1 MPGIVG
7 FLGKSDT
14 SYTGQLIYNMAHALD
29 CSGHSRCDLF
39 TEGEMGLGRVS
50 LGIVNRETQPLWNED
65 NSRCIVMEGE
75 LFDTDALKQD
85 LEGKGHRFIVYND
98 AELLLHLYEEYG
110 TAFPIKLNGGFIAAI
125 WDRIE
130 QKLLIVNDR
139 LGLYPLYY
147 AYYNGGLAFASGV
160 RALLVDPSL
169 PRSLDRLGI
178 AEFLTFDH
186 LLHDRTLLEG
196 VHLLPQ
202 ASLLTFESG
211 RMKLDCYWEPKY
223 PDQYTLRREEDYI
236 DEFLALIK
244 QAVARQVKDDTPT
257 GILLSGGLDSRL
269 LLGCLTNGSNG
280 SRLHSF
286 TWGIPGC
293 DDARFAREVA
303 QASGTN
309 HHFYELKPDWL
320 LEKANLGVRETD
332 GMGNVINLHALA
344 TLEEE
349 TGHAQILYKGFLG
362 DAMMGFALR
371 HQFWANYDEDTAY
384 QAHMQ
389 VHSDQGVITFYPHE
403 YPGLFTDHFLSVL
416 KNGVR
421 EEYMAGMKASGS
433 SLLPDQRVY
442 FDFKQRVPR
451 MTIKGVEVT
460 RTKAVVRLPFA
471 DNDLVDFSLRIPP
484 GLRYERRLMR
494 EAFVRAFPKL
504 AQIPVA
510 DTGLPMKLCA
520 RDVSSR
526 IRQVLWWKMQTPG
539 LKRLAGPMRK
549 PYKDYSKWFR
559 TVLRNWVE
567 ETLVSP
573 KALQRGLFNPDFIK
587 KVVSEHM
594 EGSNHT
600 VKLGALLSLELWQ
613 QQYLD

>member
-7 FLGKSDT
+7 FVGKTDT
-14 SYTGQLIYNMAHALD
+14 LYTGQLLNSMAQELNCD
-29 CSGHSRCDLF
+29 GNNRCDLF

-75 LFDTDALKQD
+75 LFDTKHLKQD
-85 LEGKGHRFIVYND
+85 LIDKGHRFTVDND

-110 TAFPIKLNGGFIAAI
+110 EAFSLKLNGGFVSAI
-125 WDRIE
+125 WDRKE

-147 AYYNGGLAFASGV
+147 TLHNGSLLFASGV
-160 RALLVDPSL
+160 RALLADPSL
-169 PRSLDRLGI
+169 PRDLDPIGI

-186 LLHDRTLLEG
+186 LLHDRTLLQEI
-196 VHLLPQ
+196 HLLPQ
-202 ASLLTFESG
+202 ASLLTFSAG
-211 RMKLDCYWEPKY
+211 RMNIDCYWSPKY
-223 PDQYTLRREEDYI
+223 PEFYPLRDELDYI
-236 DEFLALIK
+236 EEFQFLSH
-244 QAVARQVKDDTPT
+244 QAVARQAKDNIPA

-269 LLGCLTNGSNG
+269 LLGYLANGTVGSN
-280 SRLHSF
+280 LHSF

-303 QASGTN
+303 RATGTR
-309 HHFYELKPDWL
+309 HYFYELKSDWL
-320 LEKANLGVRETD
+320 LEKANYAVRETD
-332 GMGNVINLHALA
+332 GMGNIVNLHALA

-349 TGHAQILYKGFLG
+349 TEHAQILYKGFLG

-371 HQFWANYDEDTAY
+371 QQFWANYDEETAY

-403 YPGLFTDHFLSVL
+403 YPNLFTDAFLARINTAV
-416 KNGVR
+416 KDD
-421 EEYMAGMKASGS
+421 YIAGMKESES
-433 SLLPDQRVY
+433 SLLPDQRVF
-442 FDFKQRVPR
+442 FDFRQRVPR
-451 MTIKGVEVT
+451 MTIKGVEAART
-460 RTKAVVRLPFA
+460 RAVVRLPFA
-471 DNDLVDFSLRIPP
+471 DNDLVDFSLRLPP

-494 EAFVRAFPKL
+494 EAFVRTFPKL
-504 AQIPVA
+504 AQIPIA
-510 DTGLPMKLCA
+510 ESGLPMKLCV
-520 RDVSSR
+520 RDVAAR
-526 IRQVLWWKMQTPG
+526 ARQVLWWKLQSTG
-539 LKRLAGPMRK
+539 LKDFAGPMRK
-549 PYKDYSKWFR
+549 PYKNYNQWFR
-559 TVLRNWVE
+559 TVLRDWVE
-567 ETLVSP
+567 ETLVSQ
-573 KALQRGLFNPDFIK
+573 KALQRGFFKPDFIK

-594 EGSNHT
+594 DGSNHT